1 MEEQHTEQELI
12 NIGADLI
19 LDYHL
24 RVRGQPGDVDH
35 LATTGILNSGWM
47 TSVGEYFLHGLEH
60 ISLASEGTLFPEQ
73 LFRVLYSLAK
83 SVSALQDAALRR
95 IIKE

>member
-1 MEEQHTEQELI
+1 MEEQHTEQEHI
-12 NIGADLI
+12 NLGADLI

-35 LATTGILNSGWM
+35 LATTGILNSGWA
-47 TSVGEYFLHGLEH
+47 TSVGEYILHGLEH
-60 ISLASEGTLFPEQ
+60 LSLVTGGNLFPEQ
-73 LFRVLYSLAK
+73 LLGVLYSLAN

-95 IIKE
+95 TIKE

>member
-35 LATTGILNSGWM
+35 LATTGILNSGWV

-60 ISLASEGTLFPEQ
+60 LSLVTEGNLSPEQ
-73 LFRVLYSLAK
+73 LFGVLHSLAN

-95 IIKE
+95 IVKE